1 VGITRE
7 EVSILARKCL
17 ARTEAIMKNHRYRI
31 AGTDPCRAS
40 ARDIAASLRSNCDA
54 VEEER
59 FVLHPRVLWW
69 TGKIA
74 AIAYV
79 VGGILGFLGGPWFY
93 AGSLL
98 TLAGLFYTIM
108 QYVICAEVFDRLFP
122 GSEGCNVVGI
132 LEPAGR
138 VDRQVLLVGHHDSPH
153 TLSFLTH
160 APQLA
165 YARFFL
171 GIISY
176 LYLTASLV
184 AAGIGQAAAHPQ
196 GPFAGAQAWLVVI
209 GLLFAAPL
217 FFFSTNRP
225 SPGAGDNLNAT
236 SLAMTVAEY
245 FYGERQR
252 GNPLAHTRLVVL
264 STDGEE
270 VGQRGAIHHARAH
283 RDDLRAIPARV
294 FNIDSVYKLEDLS
307 ACTRDRNCTT
317 GLSKS
322 MADELVQ
329 VAAARGLRL
338 RRLAIPFG
346 GGGTDAAA
354 FAMEGIAATSVIGL
368 PTGPFSRSQY
378 YHTERDTVDRI
389 EPRAVEALIG
399 IAIDYVR
406 KVDDGTAGGGFGAPP
421 RGRQYRRRP

>member
-7 EVSILARKCL
+7 EVHALAGKCL
-17 ARTEAIMKNHRYRI
+17 GRTEAIMKNHRYRI
-31 AGTDPCRAS
+31 AGTDPCRAA
-40 ARDIAASLRSNCDA
+40 ARDIAASLRGNCDA

-74 AIAYV
+74 AIAYL
-79 VGGILGFLGGPWFY
+79 VGSILGFLGGPWFCL
-93 AGSLL
+93 GSLL

-138 VDRQVLLVGHHDSPH
+138 VERQVLLVGHHDGPYI
-153 TLSFLTH
+153 LSFLTH

-165 YARFFL
+165 FVRFFL

-176 LYLTASLV
+176 LYLAVSLIVASV
-184 AAGIGQAAAHPQ
+184 GQATTHAQ
-196 GPFAGAQAWLVVI
+196 VPFEGAQAWLVAI

-236 SLAMTVAEY
+236 SLAMTVVEY
-245 FYGERQR
+245 FYGERKK
-252 GNPLAHTRLVVL
+252 GNPLARTRLVVL

-283 RDDLRAIPARV
+283 REELHSIPARV

-307 ACTRDRNCTT
+307 VCTRDRNCTT

-322 MADELVQ
+322 MADELAQ
-329 VAAARGLRL
+329 VAIARGQRL
-338 RRLAIPFG
+338 RKLAIPFG

-354 FAMEGIAATSVIGL
+354 FAVEGITATSVIGL

-378 YHTERDTVDRI
+378 YHTEKDTVDKI

-406 KVDDGTAGGGFGAPP
+406 QIDDVPTPRLTVSAPVESS
-421 RGRQYRRRP
+421 